1 MMKVG
6 IFGGTFDPIHIGHM
20 IMVEQALEMAGLDQV
35 WLIPAPSPPHKQG
48 KSITDARH
56 RLKMTELAAADNP
69 RLRVSRIEMERSGPS
84 YTVDTVKALTR
95 QYPEYQFFLIIGG
108 DMILDLPRWHRIEE
122 ILETVEVI
130 GLLRKGI
137 EWNEEKLPNW
147 IKDRLHLITEGVQLD
162 LSSSLIRKKAA
173 QGQSIRYLVPEPVR
187 RYMEEHT
194 IYEPRS
200 LEKGR

>member
-1 MMKVG
+1 MKVG

-56 RLKMTELAAADNP
+56 RLKMTELAVADNP

-137 EWNEEKLPNW
+137 AWNEEKLPDW
-147 IKDRLHLITEGVQLD
+147 IKDRLHLFTEGVQLD

-187 RYMEEHT
+187 RYLEEHT
-194 IYEPRS
+194 IYEQRS